1 LERARSAVVELA
13 LADEDI
19 RREFIALL
27 GGAAAGWALV
37 ARAQQGE
44 RANFNASRRIS
55 NPPVAGPNPAPA

>member
-1 LERARSAVVELA
+1 MK
-13 LADEDI
+13 
-19 RREFIALL
+19 RREFLTLL
-27 GGAAAGWALV
+27 GGAAATWPLA